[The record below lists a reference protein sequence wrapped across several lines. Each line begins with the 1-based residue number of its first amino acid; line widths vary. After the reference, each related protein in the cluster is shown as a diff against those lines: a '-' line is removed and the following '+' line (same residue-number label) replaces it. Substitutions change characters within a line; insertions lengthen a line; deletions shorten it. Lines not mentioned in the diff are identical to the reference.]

1 MSETGKKMRSNMERV
16 LRAMDVIPP
25 FGDDSGNGG
34 AGAEPVSDEPVQPR
48 IQPWTRPQ
56 PGTAVPREPDPPSRP
71 DETARHIPTF
81 DLGEKILAEQRRMT
95 ARKRKA
101 PGGAHVD
108 PSEVQPPSVT
118 ALRSERAV
126 EIPAQDALQLEQL
139 VAEIVT
145 RDIDRLCSGPA
156 RASV

>member
-1 MSETGKKMRSNMERV
+1 MSEAGKKMRSNMERV

-34 AGAEPVSDEPVQPR
+34 AAGEPVSDEPARPR

-56 PGTAVPREPDPPSRP
+56 PRTAVPREPDPPSRCEEP
-71 DETARHIPTF
+71 ARHIPTF

-101 PGGAHVD
+101 PGGAHID
-108 PSEVQPPSVT
+108 TSEVPPPSVA
-118 ALRSERAV
+118 ALPSPYAV
-126 EIPAQDALQLEQL
+126 EAAAQDALQLEQL
-139 VAEIVT
+139 VAEIVA